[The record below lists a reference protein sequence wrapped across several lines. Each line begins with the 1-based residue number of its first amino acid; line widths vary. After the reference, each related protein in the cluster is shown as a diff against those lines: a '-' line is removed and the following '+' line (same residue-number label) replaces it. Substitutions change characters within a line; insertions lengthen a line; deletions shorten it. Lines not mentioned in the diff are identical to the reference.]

1 MTDLGENKDLEEM
14 KKQELEE
21 IKKQELKEKRRLYY
35 LDYRK
40 RNKDK
45 ISEINKRYRENH
57 PDLVKGIMRNY
68 MNSYM
73 KNVYK
78 NAKQYKNL
86 MKMIEDNDKTVEV

>member
-1 MTDLGENKDLEEM
+1 MTDLAGTKDLEEM
-14 KKQELEE
+14 KKNELEE

-40 RNKDK
+40 RNKEK